1 MVEFN
6 REILKVG
13 QRWERADGKVVT
25 VSELDS
31 HSALLAV
38 QGTNGIW
45 YRYKDGGKSNIH
57 RDHPHLELLRLLLD
71 EEEVT
76 EALTDKPE
84 DDVAPVEDDA
94 APIEDDAATVEQES
108 EAFEQEVT
116 VASSLNS
123 IIHNYPE
130 LGSAVVRI
138 KGLQIEVDFDERCL
152 SIKDNLNAHPDVPF
166 PDL

>member
-1 MVEFN
+1 MEFSKD
-6 REILKVG
+6 ILELG

-25 VSELDS
+25 VRAIDDN
-31 HSALLAV
+31 SALI
-38 QGTNGIW
+38 GGIW
-45 YRYKDGGKSNIH
+45 YHYCDGGKSNIH
-57 RDHPHLELLRLLLD
+57 GNHPYLELRRLLLD
-71 EEEVT
+71 REETT
-76 EALTDKPE
+76 EAPADK
-84 DDVAPVEDDA
+84 AEDDA
-94 APIEDDAATVEQES
+94 APIEDDAAPVEQES
-108 EAFEQEVT
+108 EAIEQEVT
-116 VASSLNS
+116 VVSSLNS

>member
-1 MVEFN
+1 MAEFN

-25 VSELDS
+25 VAALDS
-31 HSALLAV
+31 NSARIGT
-38 QGTNGIW
+38 QGANGIW
-45 YRYKDGGKSNIH
+45 SGARYHYGDSGKTNWNY
-57 RDHPHLELLRLLLD
+57 PHLELLRLLPD

-76 EALTDKPE
+76 EAPADK
-84 DDVAPVEDDA
+84 AEDDA
-94 APIEDDAATVEQES
+94 APIEDDAAPVEQES
-108 EAFEQEVT
+108 EAIEQEVT
-116 VASSLNS
+116 VVSSLNS

-152 SIKDNLNAHPDVPF
+152 SIKDNLNSHPDVPF